1 MPTLF
6 TKIIN
11 REIPSD
17 IVYEDEFV
25 VGFRDLNPQAPT
37 HILIVP
43 RHEIPGLSALPGQG
57 DHMHILNAAG
67 KIAEKEG
74 LKGGY
79 RLVINQGDDTVV
91 RRQQPFLTPSSVT
104 VILAHDSLL

>member
-11 REIPSD
+11 REIPGD

-25 VGFRDLNPQAPT
+25 VAFRDLNPQAPT

-43 RHEIPGLSALPGQG
+43 RHEIPGLSALPEKG
-57 DHMHILNAAG
+57 DHMYILNAAG

-79 RLVINQGDDTVV
+79 RLIINQGEDAG
-91 RRQQPFLTPSSVT
+91 QSVPH
-104 VILAHDSLL
+104 LHAHLLGGRKLGWPPG